1 MYCFSYNCEFVFEF
15 LFLIQILFTITE
27 KPNLKFPIFP
37 IYNQPNHVLNFDQR
51 HGDGL
56 EKLNY
61 NDNIPCPTLEF
72 ENF

>member
-1 MYCFSYNCEFVFEF
+1 MY
-15 LFLIQILFTITE
+15 
-27 KPNLKFPIFP
+27 K
-37 IYNQPNHVLNFDQR
+37 QPNHVLNFDQR